1 MLGISGIIIS
11 AWIVVQPRVRKK
23 MECRIC
29 GDKLSNGN
37 NRYGMVICDVCYY
50 KMCNG
55 DI

>member
-1 MLGISGIIIS
+1 MVGVMIIIGF
-11 AWIVVQPRVRKK
+11 AWIVVRPRVRKK

-29 GDKLSNGN
+29 GDKLVNGN